1 MAFRVSVAYQH
12 TAVHRQICREIRSVW
27 LLIPVHAVIMT
38 VGGASCVYFEN
49 HGHLES
55 FRRAAG
61 YAVRWSPHCL
71 WSHDW
76 MGMFAWPST
85 LHLRTTSGLNKPE
98 LFFKKLQLSL
108 IRPMLSGKPL
118 LRQCSH
124 PDFYFPQEETSSLRI
139 ADQPDPSSLAS
150 TEVAA
155 LPSPTPQVL
164 EQKEEVSKRETVDE
178 EWPSLVSLCLNFN
191 LKK

>member
-71 WSHDW
+71 WSHNW

-108 IRPMLSGKPL
+108 IRPMLSGKPA

-124 PDFYFPQEETSSLRI
+124 PDFFFFFLRRRH
-139 ADQPDPSSLAS
+139 
-150 TEVAA
+150 
-155 LPSPTPQVL
+155 LPSGLRTNQTPPRWLRRRSRPCQAPPLRSWNRRRRFQKGRLWMKSDQV
-164 EQKEEVSKRETVDE
+164 
-178 EWPSLVSLCLNFN
+178 WILVFEF
-191 LKK
+191 